1 MSICTLIGLLKIK
14 HLSKLVSLAFED
26 EGAVPMRTTPFPDI
40 IRITPAP
47 GPYPS
52 FTPRPEGEE
61 IVSGE
66 IDILSPL
73 PIPPS
78 VTDTYTKMT
87 HVVREPGLH
96 LTGAE
101 MAPTGGLVLY
111 LIYFESYYMF
121 HP

>member
-1 MSICTLIGLLKIK
+1 MSICALIGLLEIK

-47 GPYPS
+47 GAYPS

-61 IVSGE
+61 IVGGE
-66 IDILSPL
+66 IDILSLL

-78 VTDTYTKMT
+78 VTDTYTKVT

-96 LTGAE
+96 LTDAE
-101 MAPTGGLVLY
+101 MSPPGGLVLY
-111 LIYFESYYMF
+111 SIYYLSYFIF

>member
-26 EGAVPMRTTPFPDI
+26 EGAVPMQTTPFPDI

-47 GPYPS
+47 GVYPS

-61 IVSGE
+61 IVGGE

-78 VTDTYTKMT
+78 VTDTYTKVT
-87 HVVREPGLH
+87 HVVQEPGLH

-111 LIYFESYYMF
+111 SIYYKSYFIF